1 MFEKEVEALSKM
13 LGFVF
18 NNNTESMK
26 FLEKD
31 LEDIIWESD
40 RIKLSERGLTVKG
53 KLKRQLKIGGYG
65 IADLVSFEKQTGYY
79 GNRYLKITVY
89 ELKKDKIG
97 ISAFLQAI
105 NYVRGIKSY
114 IKMRNKNIEVS
125 FSIILVGKE
134 VDESGSFCFIS
145 NLITENK
152 ETTRY
157 DGFLDNVEFYTYKY
171 SIDGLQFIPENN
183 YDLSNKGFTHEY

>member
-1 MFEKEVEALSKM
+1 
-13 LGFVF
+13 
-18 NNNTESMK
+18 MK

-40 RIKLSERGLTVKG
+40 RTKLSERGLTIKG
-53 KLKRQLKIGGYG
+53 KLKRQLRIGDYG
-65 IADLVSFEKQTGYY
+65 IADLVSFEKQTAIY

-114 IKMRNKNIEVS
+114 IKMRNKNIQVS
-125 FSIILVGKE
+125 FNIVLVGKE
-134 VDESGSFCFIS
+134 VDASGSFCFIS
-145 NLITENK
+145 NLIRENN
-152 ETTRY
+152 ETIKY
-157 DGFLDNVEFYTYKY
+157 DGFLDNVDFYTYKY
-171 SIDGLQFIPENN
+171 SIDGLKFTPENN
-183 YDLSNKGFTHEY
+183 YDLSKNGFTYEY